1 MAYEKAMMDDART
14 PVIATNVGAWL
25 KLLGSWFWPDSALA
39 LVATWRINLQM
50 EDLSLDLYLSLRF
63 K

>member
-1 MAYEKAMMDDART
+1 MMDDART

-39 LVATWRINLQM
+39 LAATWRINLQM
-50 EDLSLDLYLSLRF
+50 EDLSLDLYLSL
-63 K
+63 